1 MSFIISVTVNYVLSV
16 RYVFN
21 INEDNATLR
30 NWLLFVIFSVIGLL
44 LTEIIMKIGV
54 DVYSLNYMITKVGAT
69 IIVRVYNFVTRK
81 VFLEN

>member
-30 NWLLFVIFSVIGLL
+30 NWLLFVIFSVIGLF